1 MSRVGRTLDEV
12 VALFAELE
20 EKRDGLDY
28 EIDGLVVKV
37 NDLALQKRLGEIS
50 RSPRWAVA
58 YKFKP
63 RQAITRVRA
72 IVPSVGRTGVLT
84 PAAELEPVAVGGVT
98 VRNASLHNMDEVE
111 RKDIRIGDQ
120 VLIERAGDVIPY
132 VVKVLEERRTGTERR
147 FTMPAHCPVCGA
159 DVV

>member
-1 MSRVGRTLDEV
+1 RTLDEV

-20 EKRDGLDY
+20 TKRDRLDY
-28 EIDGLVVKV
+28 EIDGLVIKV

-63 RQAITRVRA
+63 RQAVTRVNA

-84 PAAELEPVAVGGVT
+84 PIAELEPVAVGGVT
-98 VRNASLHNMDEVE
+98 IRNAWLHNMDELE
-111 RKDIRIGDQ
+111 RKDVRVGDT
-120 VLIERAGDVIPY
+120 
-132 VVKVLEERRTGTERR
+132 VVV
-147 FTMPAHCPVCGA
+147 
-159 DVV
+159 